1 MRISRRAVLAILSAL
16 GLILGTAIAMNLTDK
31 TNNNGRRKKEPSAG
45 EVLLKACPEYWYRD
59 EMPSV
64 GHRTEQSREYFI
76 IKGKR
81 VEKKDVD
88 VNWVIA
94 NCPVNKPTIIQ

>member
-1 MRISRRAVLAILSAL
+1 MAAGLTLLLAL
-16 GLILGTAIAMNLTDK
+16 GLIIGTAIAVNLMDEAD
-31 TNNNGRRKKEPSAG
+31 NNSRQQKPSAG
-45 EVLLKACPEYWYRD
+45 QALLKACPEYWYRD

-88 VNWVIA
+88 VNWVMA